1 VRRFFAL
8 ILGLAAVG
16 ARAEVAVEVGS
27 GINATN
33 AQLVLAGLRLPAS
46 PLFGKQSYFELNAGG
61 WDGPTGTALVG
72 AARGVELGGERLRFA
87 GSVGV
92 SLISQT
98 SEVLGSAFQFYEQVQ
113 LRYRFHRTD
122 VGTFYRHWS
131 NASVKQPNY
140 GADFAGI
147 VTSFRW

>member
-1 VRRFFAL
+1 M
-8 ILGLAAVG
+8 ILGLATFG

-27 GINATN
+27 GINATD

-72 AARGVELGGERLRFA
+72 AARGVETGGERLRFA
-87 GSVGV
+87 GAVGV

-98 SEVLGSAFQFYEQVQ
+98 STVLGSAFQFYEQLQ

-122 VGTFYRHWS
+122 VGAFYRHWS
-131 NASVKQPNY
+131 NASVKEPNY